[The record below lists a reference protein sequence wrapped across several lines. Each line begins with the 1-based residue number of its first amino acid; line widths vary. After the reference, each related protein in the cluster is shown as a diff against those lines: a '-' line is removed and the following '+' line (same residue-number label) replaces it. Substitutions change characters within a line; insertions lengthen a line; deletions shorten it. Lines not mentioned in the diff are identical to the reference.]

1 MNIGFIGL
9 GNMGSGMAANILKAG
24 YKLSIYDLR
33 QECAIT
39 LLESGALW
47 TETPKALAEASEI
60 VFTSL
65 PGPKEVESVALGEN
79 SIIEGIRPGGVYVD
93 LTSNSPTLMRHIYER
108 FKEKGAHV
116 IDAPV
121 SGGPPAAN
129 SGKLTLMIGGDEDVF
144 KRCKPVLDVIG
155 DKVRYTGGIGN
166 GSICKLLHNCMG
178 FGLQTIVA
186 EGFTLGV
193 KAGVDPEV
201 LLQVVSES
209 ALGQGAIFRR
219 IMPEAYLKGKF
230 DPPSFALRLA
240 FKDVALATALGRE
253 FNVPMAMSDM
263 TKNELMTAMNR
274 GWGDRD
280 SCVSMLLQEE
290 RSGIEVRYKKSDVKP
305 QDK

>member
-1 MNIGFIGL
+1 
-9 GNMGSGMAANILKAG
+9 
-24 YKLSIYDLR
+24 
-33 QECAIT
+33 
-39 LLESGALW
+39 
-47 TETPKALAEASEI
+47 
-60 VFTSL
+60 
-65 PGPKEVESVALGEN
+65 
-79 SIIEGIRPGGVYVD
+79 
-93 LTSNSPTLMRHIYER
+93 
-108 FKEKGAHV
+108 
-116 IDAPV
+116 
-121 SGGPPAAN
+121 
-129 SGKLTLMIGGDEDVF
+129 
-144 KRCKPVLDVIG
+144 
-155 DKVRYTGGIGN
+155 
-166 GSICKLLHNCMG
+166 MG